1 LSVYNPSFLPFF
13 PFPPFR
19 PGGADDETSPRS
31 GKGCGVAF
39 SELCEA
45 PPACEGGGGERK
57 MPLDWKEEEKN
68 EFILWTAERYNW
80 NDGALREAR
89 RERFQALR
97 PYLRVSRLAKEA
109 KKDLRAQDY
118 SKIPKLQREL
128 KKQGITKSVE
138 ELKDP
143 LVIDDA
149 VEELRERVMDS
160 EEYKEKRQK
169 EQKARAVVESF
180 DNKIILKLQEKGLYL
195 PKPLAALDNLDPE
208 LEAEVQEI
216 LKRRA
221 EKREQYKKGE
231 EKEEQKEQKEKKE
244 EK

>member
-1 LSVYNPSFLPFF
+1 
-13 PFPPFR
+13 
-19 PGGADDETSPRS
+19 
-31 GKGCGVAF
+31 
-39 SELCEA
+39 
-45 PPACEGGGGERK
+45 
-57 MPLDWKEEEKN
+57 MPLDWKEEEKD